1 MKDIDFIPLL
11 SVSMIGMAIGIMV
24 GVNLLIKPITD
35 NCFSYEEKIYCKTE
49 LEEGVK

>member
-11 SVSMIGMAIGIMV
+11 LCSMVGMVIGIIV

-35 NCFSYEEKIYCKTE
+35 NCFSYEKEIYCKTE
-49 LEEGVK
+49 LEGVR